1 MINKKWCINV
11 LLCGKCDKNIENI
24 NNIFNKLY
32 VNEENKAHFDI
43 VTILS
48 GIGCDEKKF
57 GLYYFIEQITKS
69 GNKVAYLGSTIHY
82 SDIDEQ
88 DETFEGDETYASS
101 VEGAVFKT
109 HKISIGSCEFPE
121 VGEYEL
127 KVFKF
132 DNDEAEIIA
141 SDHEEKANKFY
152 NDEHL
157 ITVYPFKVQKINK

>member
-1 MINKKWCINV
+1 MKNKKWCINV
-11 LLCGKCDKNIENI
+11 LLCEKCDNNIENI

-32 VNEENKAHFDI
+32 INKENKAHFDI
-43 VTILS
+43 VTIIS

-69 GNKVAYLGSTIHY
+69 VNKVAYLGNTIHY
-82 SDIDEQ
+82 SDTDEQ
-88 DETFEGDETYASS
+88 NGASESDETYASS

-109 HKISIGSCEFPE
+109 HRMSIGLCEFPE
-121 VGEYEL
+121 AGDYEL

-132 DNDEAEIIA
+132 DNDEAEIID
-141 SDHEEKANKFY
+141 SDHEEKADKFY

-157 ITVYPFKVQKINK
+157 VTIYPFKVQRNK